1 MKNCV
6 IFGDSY
12 STYAGHIPEGY
23 PTYYPCGDVDDVSK
37 TWWARFFENADMN
50 VLQNNSWSGSPL
62 GFTGYCNM
70 DCSKF
75 GSFIV
80 RYRQLKEEGFF
91 EKNSI
96 DSIFVFGG
104 TNDSWAEA
112 PLGEV
117 MLSGWEEKDLFCVL
131 PAICY
136 FAYILKTDMPEA
148 EIVFLANTGIKDEI
162 RNCFETAAKH
172 FGVKCV
178 KLHDID
184 KESNHPTSSGMEA
197 ICEQLAEALM

>member
-1 MKNCV
+1 M
-6 IFGDSY
+6 
-12 STYAGHIPEGY
+12 
-23 PTYYPCGDVDDVSK
+23 
-37 TWWARFFENADMN
+37 
-50 VLQNNSWSGSPL
+50 
-62 GFTGYCNM
+62 
-70 DCSKF
+70 
-75 GSFIV
+75 

-172 FGVKCV
+172 FGYSTEYFSKMFKHAVGKNFLSFLNTTRAQQAKKMLTASDR
-178 KLHDID
+178 KLSLQ
-184 KESNHPTSSGMEA
+184 E
-197 ICEQLAEALM
+197 ICTACGFNNTVSMYRNLKRLQLSQDLFLD